1 MIPYP
6 AELLLQVSHTISI
19 VVLVLLV
26 NSLDAQLPGLW
37 EQHFIASAS

>member
-6 AELLLQVSHTISI
+6 SELLLQVSHTISI

-26 NSLDAQLPGLW
+26 NSLDAKLPGLW
-37 EQHFIASAS
+37 GEQFIASTS